1 MSVSADEIRVL
12 LTADASELQAGMEAG
27 AESVEQATEAMQA
40 TVAQEAA
47 AFNEAVQTKIAAMM
61 RLDTAMAGNLG
72 SSEGMAEAESAL
84 DAAMAS
90 GAVSASE
97 YAAALETLNAAEVS
111 TAAAT
116 EVSSAAFAL
125 SGGTARE
132 LGVMI
137 GELLRGN
144 YTRLEGST
152 ITLANRTGL
161 LQQVFSPTG
170 VAIMATAGAALY
182 LGDQLLKAE
191 EVASAFNRAIL
202 STGDIVGM
210 TSGQLNA
217 VAMQI
222 GTFTGQTSQADV
234 IVQKLAQSGKL
245 TGQSLQYAAQAAAN
259 SMQLTG
265 ESADQAAREVESLA
279 GNPTQAVVALN
290 NKYHFLTV
298 ELYEQISTLQ
308 REGDTFGATE
318 IAAKAFADNTSDRL
332 DKLNDKMGF
341 FEKQISDFKNGFN
354 VIDQGLRKAFDPT
367 LEEQSAAATHKAV
380 EAQYE
385 LQQVIKANANLG
397 GDDAKQAIENARQ
410 YADETH
416 KAAIALRD
424 KVKAEQDD
432 AKQQGANSQKNTQLI
447 QEVQEQEKLNQ
458 HLKETSL
465 LQEKIAEAKQR
476 IEDIHKS
483 DPNSDSIKGISFDA
497 SGAIAGGEQWEA
509 ILKKLQREFGE
520 TKAKAVN
527 LHKSLEEQLEIS
539 ESTDQVSYQNREKYE
554 LAFWTQKL
562 ATLKKGTLQYA
573 EAYRTIQQLTKEVD
587 DERAQEAKKADEEEL
602 SALQENVTEAKN
614 SAEEKKRANES
625 AFSEG
630 TINAQ
635 QYLDTEKSI
644 DAQLLAAYQEYIA
657 KKRALDAGNT
667 AALNADAKLWST
679 MQTEVTDDVTQAN
692 KKAAQKSMQS
702 WNDAAKQISN
712 EVTQAFNQIIFRSGH
727 TTQTMAQQAEQAAG
741 RIIESM
747 VDRVLENW
755 LEGEAKKLASSLRTL
770 LGLGTANDTQAATDI
785 ATDKAK
791 SAALIADAAAVAGA
805 QGIAS
810 FSGAPWPVDM
820 GAPAFGAAVAAEA
833 AAFGSMASAAGG
845 WDNVPADQIAQI
857 HKNEMVLPAHIAN
870 FVRQGAAGMQTHGA
884 PAAGNAGVTQ
894 HLHFSAVDGKSLTR
908 MLTSNPDAVTKAA
921 RRALIRNGR
930 R

>member
-1 MSVSADEIRVL
+1 MASTDDEIKVL
-12 LTADASELQAGMEAG
+12 LTSDASQLQAGMEAG
-27 AESVEQATEAMQA
+27 AESVEEATEAMQA

-47 AFNEAVQTKIAAMM
+47 AFNDAVQTKIAAMT
-61 RLDTAMAGNLG
+61 RLNTAMAGNLG

-90 GAVSASE
+90 GAVTASE
-97 YAAALETLNAAEVS
+97 YAAALDTLNAAEVS

-116 EVSSAAFAL
+116 EASSAAFAL

-132 LGVMI
+132 LGVLI
-137 GELLRGN
+137 GEALRGN

-182 LGDQLLKAE
+182 LGDQLLKADE
-191 EVASAFNRAIL
+191 TASAFNRAIL

-210 TSGQLNA
+210 TSGELNGL
-217 VAMQI
+217 AMQV

-290 NKYHFLTV
+290 DKYHFLTV

-318 IAAKAFADNTSDRL
+318 VAAKAFADNTSDRL
-332 DKLNDKMGF
+332 DNLNSKMGF
-341 FEKQISDFKNGFN
+341 FERQLSDFKNGFN

-367 LEEQSAAATHKAV
+367 LEEQSAAATVKAYD
-380 EAQYE
+380 AQ
-385 LQQVIKANANLG
+385 QQLNAAIKAYGNIG

-410 YADETH
+410 YAEETKKASDALRAQVKAQQDAAQH
-416 KAAIALRD
+416 QAKAA
-424 KVKAEQDD
+424 
-432 AKQQGANSQKNTQLI
+432 QQNAQLI
-447 QEVQEQEKLNQ
+447 QEVKEQDDLNQ

-483 DPNSDSIKGISFDA
+483 DPNSESIKGISFDA
-497 SGAIAGGEQWEA
+497 SGAIAGGEQWAA
-509 ILKKLQREFGE
+509 ILTKLQHEFGE
-520 TKAKAVN
+520 TKAKAVD
-527 LHKSLEEQLEIS
+527 LHKSLEEQLDID

-602 SALQENVTEAKN
+602 ASLEKTVTAAENGAEQKRRSNEEAF
-614 SAEEKKRANES
+614 RA
-625 AFSEG
+625 G
-630 TINAQ
+630 TVSAQ
-635 QYLDTEKSI
+635 QYLATEKAI
-644 DAQLLAAYQEYIA
+644 DQELLAAYAQYIA
-657 KKRALDAGNT
+657 KKEELDKGNVKALQD
-667 AALNADAKLWST
+667 DAKLWST
-679 MQTEVTDDVTQAN
+679 EQTRVSDDVANAQAQ
-692 KKAAQKSMQS
+692 A
-702 WNDAAKQISN
+702 AAKTQQAWNQATNQITRSM
-712 EVTQAFNQIIFRSGH
+712 VQGFDQIIFKSG
-727 TTQTMAQQAEQAAG
+727 TTNQTLAQQAEQAAG

-747 VDRVLENW
+747 VNQVLEKW
-755 LEGEAKKLASSLRTL
+755 IAAEMKKLASSVQTL
-770 LGLGTANDTQAATDI
+770 LGIGTANDTQATTDI
-785 ATDKAK
+785 ATDATK
-791 SAALIADAAAVAGA
+791 SAAMVANAIGVAGA
-805 QGIAS
+805 QGVAS
-810 FSGAPWPVDM
+810 FAGAPWPVDM
-820 GAPAFGAAVAAEA
+820 GAPAFGAAMA
-833 AAFGSMASAAGG
+833 AAAGSFAVASAAGG
-845 WDNVPADQIAQI
+845 WDRVPFDGAQAI
-857 HKNEMVLPAHIAN
+857 LHKDEMVLPSHIAGPM
-870 FVRQGAAGMQTHGA
+870 RQIAQSGLAGG
-884 PAAGNAGVTQ
+884 AGNTHHWHINA
-894 HLHFSAVDGKSLTR
+894 
-908 MLTSNPDAVTKAA
+908 NDAQSVTK
-921 RRALIRNGR
+921 LIRNDPGGLIKAANR
-930 R
+930 AARFQRNR